1 MSPPLPEYKSDLSKL
16 WSDLINYQSQPMIKM
31 WYKDTCDFE
40 AREGGFK
47 ANFLIEKYFL
57 RSKRILKNQIKN
69 IENKILSV

>member
-1 MSPPLPEYKSDLSKL
+1 
-16 WSDLINYQSQPMIKM
+16 MIKIR
-31 WYKDTCDFE
+31 YKDTCDFE

-47 ANFLIEKYFL
+47 ADFLIEKYFL